1 MLVILLQLKNATP
14 PMLVTLD
21 AGGLDAFQR
30 FVNKL
35 PEGCELRV
43 SNLEFQ
49 PLRTLARAGVKPLPG
64 RLSFYPD
71 RQAALADL

>member
-1 MLVILLQLKNATP
+1 RIAGKRIVVLKWDAVPVLN
-14 PMLVTLD
+14 

-35 PEGCELRV
+35 PEGCGLRV